1 MQFMVIGECFE
12 CDKNLE
18 ETYGIKLIKMEE
30 ENDGLV
36 YGKPEFYQTFKIPE
50 PEEEKLSE
58 NEE

>member
-1 MQFMVIGECFE
+1 
-12 CDKNLE
+12 
-18 ETYGIKLIKMEE
+18 MEE